1 MSDEIKRL
9 ATYVQ
14 KGGVSKTTSSA
25 HVAVAA
31 AQDHGLDVVVIDLA
45 GTQNDLATQ
54 FGVEIPTD
62 ENGDLAPDAPVS
74 AIFGENWE
82 FIQQNIDDLVERMTF
97 ETGEGPDLI
106 PADPGLSGANN
117 NLASVP
123 LEDRF
128 TVLDGFVSDDLA
140 PHYDLVIM
148 DLPGNENNIVL
159 NGLFAAQQTLAPL
172 QPGEFELNQV
182 KNLDTSLKE
191 IGAGHDGV
199 DPELTMVAPTAI
211 DRREPQDKAFAST
224 VEELYPDIVAPRVSK
239 NADIGRE
246 QGNGRT
252 IFAVDED
259 ELLDTGV
266 RAREAYQELT
276 DDLLDRLEAR

>member
-1 MSDEIKRL
+1 MTDEIKRL

-31 AQDHGLDVVVIDLA
+31 AQDHDQDVVVIDLA

-54 FGVEIPTD
+54 FGLSDEIA
-62 ENGDLAPDAPVS
+62 DLDAPVS

-82 FIQQNIDDLVERMTF
+82 FIQQNIDDLVGRMVF
-97 ETGEGPDLI
+97 DTGEGPDLI
-106 PADPGLSGANN
+106 PADPGLGGANN
-117 NLASVP
+117 NLANVP
-123 LEDRF
+123 LEKRF
-128 TVLDGFVSDDLA
+128 QVLDGFVSDNLA
-140 PHYDLVIM
+140 PKYDLVIM

-172 QPGEFELNQV
+172 QPGEFEFNQV
-182 KNLDTSLKE
+182 KNLETSLEE
-191 IGAGHDGV
+191 IGADHDGV
-199 DPELTMVAPTAI
+199 EPELTMVAPTAI
-211 DRREPQDKAFAST
+211 DRREPQDKRFAEN
-224 VEELYPDIVAPRVSK
+224 VEDLYSDIAGPRITK
-239 NADIGRE
+239 TADIKRE

-252 IFAVDED
+252 IFALDEG

-266 RAREAYQELT
+266 RARTAYRELT
-276 DDLLDRLEAR
+276 TDLLNRLEAR

>member
-1 MSDEIKRL
+1 MSDEIQRL

-31 AQDHGLDVVVIDLA
+31 AKDHDQDVVVIDLA

-62 ENGDLAPDAPVS
+62 EEDNLAPDAPVS

-82 FIQQNIDDLVERMTF
+82 FIQQNIDDLVERMVF
-97 ETGEGPDLI
+97 DTGEGPDLI
-106 PADPGLSGANN
+106 PADPGLGGANN
-117 NLASVP
+117 NLANVP
-123 LEDRF
+123 LEERF
-128 TVLDGFVSDDLA
+128 QVLDNFVSNNLA
-140 PHYDLVIM
+140 PEYDLVIM

-172 QPGEFELNQV
+172 QPGEFEFNQV
-182 KNLDTSLKE
+182 KNLEVSLEE
-191 IGAGHDGV
+191 IGADHDGV
-199 DPELTMVAPTAI
+199 EPELTLVAPTAI
-211 DRREPQDKAFAST
+211 DRREPQDLTFAEN
-224 VEELYPDIVAPRVSK
+224 VEDLYPDIVGPRITK
-239 NADIGRE
+239 TADIGRE

-252 IFAVDED
+252 IFALDEG

-266 RAREAYQELT
+266 RAREAYRELT
-276 DDLLDRLEAR
+276 TDLLNRLEAR